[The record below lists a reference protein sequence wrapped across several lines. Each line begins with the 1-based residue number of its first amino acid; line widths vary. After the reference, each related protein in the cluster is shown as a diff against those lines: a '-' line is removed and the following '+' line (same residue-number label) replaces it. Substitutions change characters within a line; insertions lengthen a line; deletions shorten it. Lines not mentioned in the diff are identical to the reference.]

1 MHNSIVS
8 INYKSELRV
17 NTNLVFQFEKPMPNA
32 WNRFWQRFLLGWEW
46 RNLTQRAADAS
57 PVAHECKHVWLYNVK
72 QDWKVCDKCGQRT
85 ARKRRAKG
93 DKFDPRDVSI
103 LGGDPSL

>member
-1 MHNSIVS
+1 MQNKYLFSNENHKPVCIQFYDNDEIAIQEALKLSQEKGFPVNVS
-8 INYKSELRV
+8 RL
-17 NTNLVFQFEKPMPNA
+17 
-32 WNRFWQRFLLGWEW
+32 
-46 RNLTQRAADAS
+46 LTQRAADAS
-57 PVAHECKHVWLYNVK
+57 PVAPECKHVWLYNVK

>member
-1 MHNSIVS
+1 M
-8 INYKSELRV
+8 KDLL
-17 NTNLVFQFEKPMPNA
+17 LVGQKMSNVFFNWSQDKE
-32 WNRFWQRFLLGWEW
+32 RFTVDERALMKLLQRQWD
-46 RNLTQRAADAS
+46 AAQHS
-57 PVAHECKHVWLYNVK
+57 V
-72 QDWKVCDKCGQRT
+72 QRT